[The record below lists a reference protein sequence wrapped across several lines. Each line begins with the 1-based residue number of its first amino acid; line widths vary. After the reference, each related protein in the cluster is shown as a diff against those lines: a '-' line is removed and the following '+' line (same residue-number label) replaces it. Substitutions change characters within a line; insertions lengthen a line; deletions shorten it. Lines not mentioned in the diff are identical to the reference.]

1 MVGCGGGLGALF
13 PMLALAKRAIC
24 SCSSSCSFVVGMY
37 LGGSSLLYD
46 AEDCD
51 GKLTPLFS
59 KTHLQVNGFSLGV
72 FFACFDCLRESF
84 LNGFGTS
91 SKA

>member
-51 GKLTPLFS
+51 GKLTPP
-59 KTHLQVNGFSLGV
+59 V
-72 FFACFDCLRESF
+72 FQNALTGKWILSGRLLCMF
-84 LNGFGTS
+84 
-91 SKA
+91 

>member
-1 MVGCGGGLGALF
+1 MVGWGGGLGALF

-24 SCSSSCSFVVGMY
+24 SCSSSSSFVVGMY
-37 LGGSSLLYD
+37 LGGSSSLSD

-51 GKLTPLFS
+51 GNLTLTLFS
-59 KTHLQVNGFSLGV
+59 KTDLNGFSLGV